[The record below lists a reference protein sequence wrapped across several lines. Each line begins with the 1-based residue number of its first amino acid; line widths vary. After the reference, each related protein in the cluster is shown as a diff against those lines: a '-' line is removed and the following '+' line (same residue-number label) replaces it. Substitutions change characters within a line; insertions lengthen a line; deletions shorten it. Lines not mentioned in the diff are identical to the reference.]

1 MIHKE
6 GLPWVVCPLIVS
18 GVSFVFKRK
27 KLGWIALILSGLNAL
42 FFRNPKREPVFNS
55 ELIISPADGKIV
67 TCKIEENLD
76 WAEEPLWRIG
86 IFMRLWDVHINRSPV
101 TGKILKIQHL
111 PGEKLPV
118 INKKSFEKNER
129 QIYLIER
136 EDGTPF
142 WIIQIA
148 GMIARRTKSFVLPG
162 DDVVA
167 GEPIGMIKFG
177 SRVELFFPAENAEV
191 YVKEGHKVIAGETV
205 LGKLPLKN
213 INK

>member
-118 INKKSFEKNER
+118 INKKSFERN
-129 QIYLIER
+129 
-136 EDGTPF
+136 
-142 WIIQIA
+142 
-148 GMIARRTKSFVLPG
+148 
-162 DDVVA
+162 
-167 GEPIGMIKFG
+167 
-177 SRVELFFPAENAEV
+177 
-191 YVKEGHKVIAGETV
+191 
-205 LGKLPLKN
+205 
-213 INK
+213 